1 MITRTIALI
10 LIAVLVAGCGAR
22 TIPVVSSADV
32 DDANERIRDRRVTM
46 RMEDGTR
53 MPCERAVV
61 GLDTCTCVD
70 ARVGA
75 VRRVSAASV
84 ESIKIGR
91 PGRGAVRGL
100 LIGGGIGGLMSGMI
114 YLGGG
119 SDDIENV
126 IGMVLAPIF
135 CGVIG
140 LVFAPFVT
148 YDLYEIRTDE
158 PEPNQA
164 ESAGSAGG
172 GPDAQL
178 VESLTATPPN

>member
-1 MITRTIALI
+1 MITIALI

-32 DDANERIRDRRVTM
+32 DDANEGIRDRGVTM
-46 RMEDGTR
+46 RMENGSR

-70 ARVGA
+70 ARAGA

-84 ESIKIGR
+84 ESIKVRR
-91 PGRGAVRGL
+91 PGRGATRGL
-100 LIGGGIGGLMSGMI
+100 LIGGGIGGLMGGI
-114 YLGGG
+114 LYLAEGT
-119 SDDIENV
+119 DDIENV
-126 IGMVLAPIF
+126 VGMVLAPIF
-135 CGVIG
+135 GAVVG
-140 LVFAPFVT
+140 LVFGPFVT